1 MTGDWACTYKVASGV
16 SNLIGSASAHF
27 ADLKSDI
34 SKIREVSKKKSE
46 SASSPIDAHSV
57 WGIQIKKAPA
67 VDNGR
72 NLFSARLGEGL
83 AQTFLESEP
92 KRGYEVILCHRVVR
106 YGHLIAGADDQVFPF
121 G

>member
-1 MTGDWACTYKVASGV
+1 MVPAVLRDRTFLTGDWACTYKVASGV

-57 WGIQIKKAPA
+57 WGTQIKKAPA
-67 VDNGR
+67 G
-72 NLFSARLGEGL
+72 
-83 AQTFLESEP
+83 TT
-92 KRGYEVILCHRVVR
+92 
-106 YGHLIAGADDQVFPF
+106 AGAFLAR
-121 G
+121 GSERASLRRS